1 MTHSRIAPAK
11 FRILLGDDIAMG
23 PGKSDLLA
31 AIDATGSISQAAKQ
45 LGMSYRRAWT
55 LVDTMNRCFKEPL
68 VTTATGGDHGGGARV
83 TAFGRDVLQRFQSMQ
98 HKADAAISADV
109 AAFAKLLT

>member
-1 MTHSRIAPAK
+1 VAPTK
-11 FRILLGDDIAMG
+11 FRILAGDDIAMG
-23 PGKSDLLA
+23 PGKSELLA

-45 LGMSYRRAWT
+45 LGMSYRRAWN

-83 TAFGRDVLQRFQSMQ
+83 TAFGRDVLKRFMHMQ
-98 HKADAAISADV
+98 HKADSAIAADV
-109 AAFAKLLT
+109 AAFSQLLN

>member
-1 MTHSRIAPAK
+1 
-11 FRILLGDDIAMG
+11 MG

-83 TAFGRDVLQRFQSMQ
+83 TGFGRDVLQRFQSMQ
-98 HKADAAISADV
+98 HKADAAIAADV

>member
-1 MTHSRIAPAK
+1 MKHRIAPAK
-11 FRILLGDDIAMG
+11 FRILYGDDIAMG
-23 PGKSDLLA
+23 PGKSELLA
-31 AIDATGSISQAAKQ
+31 AIDTTGSISQAAKQ

-55 LVDTMNRCFKEPL
+55 LVDTMNHCFTEPL

-83 TAFGRDVLQRFQSMQ
+83 TDFGRDVLRRFNAMQ

-109 AAFAKLLT
+109 AAFSKLMR

>member
-1 MTHSRIAPAK
+1 MKPRIARTK
-11 FRILLGDDIAMG
+11 FRILSGDDIAMG
-23 PGKSDLLA
+23 PGKSDLIA
-31 AIDATGSISQAAKQ
+31 AIEATGSISRAAKQ

-83 TAFGRDVLQRFQSMQ
+83 TDFGREVLRRFNAMQ
-98 HKADAAISADV
+98 TKADAAISADV
-109 AAFAKLLT
+109 AAFSKLMR

>member
-1 MTHSRIAPAK
+1 MKHRIAPAK

-31 AIDATGSISQAAKQ
+31 AIESTGSISSAARE
-45 LGMSYRRAWT
+45 LGMSYRRAWN

-68 VTTATGGDHGGGARV
+68 VVTATGGDRGGGARV
-83 TAFGRDVLQRFQSMQ
+83 TPFGREVLARFRSMQ
-98 HKADAAISADV
+98 GKADKAIAPDL
-109 AAFAKLLT
+109 AAFSRLLA

>member
-1 MTHSRIAPAK
+1 MKSRIAPTK
-11 FRILLGDDIAMG
+11 FRILSGDDIAMG
-23 PGKSDLLA
+23 PGKSDLIA
-31 AIDATGSISQAAKQ
+31 AIEATGSISQAAKQ

-83 TAFGRDVLQRFQSMQ
+83 TDFGREVLRRFNAMQ
-98 HKADAAISADV
+98 AKADAAISADV
-109 AAFAKLLT
+109 AAFSKLMR